1 MAKTLVIQP
10 VTRIEGHAKVTI
22 QLNDAG
28 NVDLARVNVIEL
40 RGFEKFCLGK
50 PVEDL
55 PRITPRICG
64 VCPWSHHLAA
74 AKATDA
80 VFGVDPPPFRGGL
93 KSKPIST
100 SFSLISPTS
109 SSSLYFSPLNRA

>member
-40 RGFEKFCLGK
+40 RGFEKFCLGR
-50 PVEDL
+50 PVEDM
-55 PRITPRICG
+55 PRIMPRICG
-64 VCPWSHHLAA
+64 VCPGRTISRRRKPATPYSGWTHLQ
-74 AKATDA
+74 
-80 VFGVDPPPFRGGL
+80 
-93 KSKPIST
+93 
-100 SFSLISPTS
+100 
-109 SSSLYFSPLNRA
+109 RARR